1 MKELYKKYRE
11 LIHYLIAGVMTTVVS
26 LVVYYGTTAAFFDVN
41 RASQLQAANILSWIA
56 GVTFAYFVNR
66 RFVFESQNTDV
77 LNEAFKFYLARLGT
91 LLMDMAVMG
100 IGVSVVGGDD
110 RYVKLLSQ
118 VIVIVA
124 NYVIS
129 KLFVFRKQK

>member
-1 MKELYKKYRE
+1 MKELYEKYRE

-26 LVVYYGTTAAFFDVN
+26 LIVYYGSTAAFFDVN

-66 RFVFESQNTDV
+66 RFVFESENTDI

-91 LLMDMAVMG
+91 LFMDMAVMG
-100 IGVSVVGGDD
+100 IGVSIVGGDD

-118 VIVIVA
+118 VLVIIA